1 MAGMLKGQR
10 FWWAITAAAAVTL
23 SATATPALGTTR
35 SGGFSLQ
42 PTYRADDYAHGQ
54 AMYILPAGEN
64 GLVNAAQFK
73 QFEKTGKRPPYSQ
86 DQLAPYENLEF
97 GYPSLTDST
106 LGQYYLDESFGVRP
120 GQITRIEHP
129 SPKVPVVIY
138 RDTHDIPHIYGAT
151 NAALAFGVGYAQ
163 AEDRLFLMDVL
174 RHYGSGTLASFLGKA
189 CVYEQMDHDE
199 LLLAPYT
206 TAQANAQINNLPTEY
221 GAQGRLAVE
230 MIDAYVRGVN
240 AYIAKAKTDPALMPV
255 EYSLLG
261 PPKPWTPADVIAVTS
276 LIGGIFGDGG
286 GGEVANAALL
296 EYLQGQLGRSAGATA
311 FTDFKEQNDP
321 AAPTTVVDK
330 SFPYEIPRHVNPA
343 TIAIPDHPGAPL
355 KGGPTD
361 TTPGCTSAAATNK
374 LGLSVIEG
382 LLRLPAQMSNALVVG
397 ASHSADGH
405 PLAVFGPQVSYFA
418 PQILMQEDLHSPT
431 YDAEGA
437 SFPGTGFVE
446 LGRGVDYAWSATSAG
461 SDLTD
466 QRLELICNPDGGPV
480 SPTGTFYMFDGKCI
494 PMVNEQFP
502 DGKGLVHD
510 IHLTVHGVV
519 QGWTTALHGRP
530 VAVVNQRSTY
540 NHDVDSVI
548 GFLRWGEP
556 ALTYDAKSWMVGASE
571 IDFTF
576 NWFYIDDR
584 DIAYYVSG
592 LDPVRP
598 PFVDPNLPTWGTG
611 GSEWRGFL
619 PASQHVHEI
628 NPTQG
633 FFDSWNNKPAPLF
646 SAADNEYGY
655 GPVYRVQML
664 TDQIRHQFAIHHGK
678 ITRAD
683 LVQAMETAATQDLDG
698 ITILPALLEA
708 IRGQHEP
715 AGVRQMLA
723 VLRVWYASG
732 AHRILSAAD
741 DTQYQQAAAV
751 AISDQLMPAVIK
763 AIFDPLFAAGG
774 TNPNGYNIFPMG
786 FVNEP
791 YNGGAHLGSAYDG
804 GWEGYTVKA
813 LDQMMGRPVAQPF
826 SSVVTARL
834 CGSGGLRHCAP
845 ALDAAL
851 ASTYRALV
859 KANKGSTDVASWTA
873 DANTAAA
880 GLTMPQYDAIGFQTL
895 GLVGQPDIPWQNR
908 PTFQQVVSF
917 PAHRPR

>member
-1 MAGMLKGQR
+1 MLKGQR
-10 FWWAITAAAAVTL
+10 FWWVITAAVAVTIGV
-23 SATATPALGTTR
+23 TATPALGTTR
-35 SGGFSLQ
+35 SGGFSLR
-42 PTYRADDYAHGQ
+42 PTYRADDYADGQ
-54 AMYILPAGEN
+54 AKYILPAGEN
-64 GLVNAAQFK
+64 GLVNLAQFD
-73 QFEKTGKRPPYSQ
+73 QFERTGKRPPDSQ
-86 DQLAPYENLEF
+86 DQLGPYENLEF

-106 LGQYYLDESFGVRP
+106 LGNYYLDESFGVRT

-138 RDTHDIPHIYGAT
+138 RDKDDIPHIYGAT
-151 NAALAFGVGYAQ
+151 NAALAFGAGYAQ

-174 RHYGSGTLASFLGKA
+174 RHYGSGTLTSFLGKS

-199 LLLAPYT
+199 LLLAPYS
-206 TAQANAQINNLPTEY
+206 TAQAGAQINKLPAEY

-230 MIDAYVRGVN
+230 MIDDYVQGIN
-240 AYIAKAKTDPALMPV
+240 AYIAKAKTDAALMPV
-255 EYSLLG
+255 EYSLFG
-261 PPKPWTPADVIAVTS
+261 APKPWTPADVVAVTS
-276 LIGGIFGDGG
+276 LVGGIFGDGG
-286 GGEVANAALL
+286 GGEVGNAALL
-296 EYLQGQLGRSAGATA
+296 EYLQGQLGRPAGATA

-321 AAPTTVVDK
+321 AAPTTVVGK

-355 KGGPTD
+355 QDGPTD
-361 TTPGCTSAAATNK
+361 TTPGCTSTAATNK

-382 LLRLPAQMSNALVVG
+382 VLRLPAQMSNALVVG

-418 PQILMQEDLHSPT
+418 PEILMQEDLHSPT

-466 QRLELICNPDGGPV
+466 QRLELICNPNGGPV

-494 PMVNEQFP
+494 PMVNEKFP
-502 DGKGLVHD
+502 DGKGLVHE

-519 QGWTTALHGRP
+519 QGWTTALHGKP

-548 GFLRWGEP
+548 GFMRWGEP

-571 IDFTF
+571 IDYTF
-576 NWFYIDDR
+576 NWFYVDDR

-592 LDPVRP
+592 LDPIRP

-628 NPTQG
+628 DPPQG
-633 FFDSWNNKPAPLF
+633 YFDSWNNKPAPLF
-646 SAADNEYGY
+646 SASDSEYGY

-664 TDQIRHQFAIHHGK
+664 TGQIRHQFAIHHGK

-698 ITILPALLEA
+698 ITILPAVLDA
-708 IRGQHEP
+708 IRGRPEP

-723 VLRVWYASG
+723 ALRAWYASG

-741 DTQYQQAAAV
+741 SPQYEQAAAV

-774 TNPNGYNIFPMG
+774 TNPNGYNVFPMG

-791 YNGGAHLGSAYDG
+791 DNGGAHLGSAYDG

-826 SSVVTARL
+826 SSAVTARL
-834 CGSGGLRHCAP
+834 CGRGGLQHCAP

-851 ASTYRALV
+851 AAAYQALV

-908 PTFQQVVSF
+908 STFQQVVSF